1 MEEKKSK
8 EGIVLA
14 VLLIICLIVIAVMGY
29 FIFKLNNDKKAA
41 ITKTT
46 SLQEN
51 YNTLSES
58 ANTLQEKIDT
68 ISNTINP
75 TTTAENS
82 TTNSNTT
89 NSNTSFS
96 ALDNLKKYLK
106 DENWIK
112 SNVYIQSSEDPNNSD
127 LSDQKARFVYLHDPH
142 ALSVI
147 VIVSSENAR
156 MTKTMLVS
164 YGNNIKVE
172 EISSGH
178 IAHSDTVVDRDKNLV
193 VISYTHMGY
202 DERWVYK
209 VENGQVQFVGGYGVY
224 DDENTYHIKESKT
237 DKKEVSKE
245 EYEAK
250 KNELNV
256 EHYDSQSYPEL
267 TDTNIDAYLR

>member
-1 MEEKKSK
+1 MKEKNT
-8 EGIVLA
+8 ILA
-14 VLLIICLIVIAVMGY
+14 VLLIICFLVIAVMGY
-29 FIFKLNNDKKAA
+29 LIFKLNNDKKAA

-46 SLQEN
+46 NLQEK

-89 NSNTSFS
+89 NSNTTFP

-106 DENWIK
+106 DDNWLK
-112 SNVYIQSSEDPNNSD
+112 NNVYIQSSEDPNNSD
-127 LSDQKARFVYLHDPH
+127 LSDQKARFVYLHDPY

-209 VENGQVQFVGGYGVY
+209 IQSGQVQFVGGYGVY
-224 DDENTYHIKESKT
+224 EDNNTYHIKESKT
-237 DKKEVSKE
+237 NKKEVSKE

-256 EHYDSQSYPEL
+256 EHYSSQSYTEL
-267 TDTNIDAYLR
+267 TNSNIDTYIK